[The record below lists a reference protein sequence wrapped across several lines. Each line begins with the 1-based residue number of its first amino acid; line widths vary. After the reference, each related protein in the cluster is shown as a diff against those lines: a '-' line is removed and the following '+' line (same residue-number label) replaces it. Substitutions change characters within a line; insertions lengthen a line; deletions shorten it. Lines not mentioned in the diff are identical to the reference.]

1 MNINELTPSQLRQAA
16 DLKEQIEK
24 LQNQLDQL
32 QGSEVAPV
40 SSPAAKPA
48 KRKMTAAHIAKIRAA
63 QKLRWAKVNA
73 AKGKPAAKLVVV
85 KVPKKGG
92 MSEAGRARIAAA
104 QKARWAKVNA
114 AKGKPTAKPEVAVES
129 EAAPKTAPK
138 PAAKSVSVSKPAKK
152 MISPEGIAR
161 IKTAQKARWAKIN
174 AAKAGKK

>member
-1 MNINELTPSQLRQAA
+1 MNITELTPSQLRQAA

-24 LQNQLDQL
+24 LQTQLDQL
-32 QGSEVAPV
+32 QGSEVAQV
-40 SSPAAKPA
+40 SSPVTKPA

-73 AKGKPAAKLVVV
+73 AKGKPAAKPGAV

-92 MSEAGRARIAAA
+92 MSAAGRARIAAA

-114 AKGKPTAKPEVAVES
+114 AKGKLAAKPEVAVKS
-129 EAAPKTAPK
+129 VTAPK

-161 IKTAQKARWAKIN
+161 IKAAQKARWAKIN
-174 AAKAGKK
+174 AEKLKK

>member
-1 MNINELTPSQLRQAA
+1 MSIINLTPSQLRQAA

-32 QGSEVAPV
+32 HGSEAAPV
-40 SSPAAKPA
+40 SSPVTKPA
-48 KRKMTAAHIAKIRAA
+48 KRKISAAHIAKIRAA

-73 AKGKPAAKLVVV
+73 AKGKTAAKLVAV
-85 KVPKKGG
+85 KVPQKGG
-92 MSEAGRARIAAA
+92 MSLAGRANIAAA
-104 QKARWAKVNA
+104 AKARWAKVNA
-114 AKGKPTAKPEVAVES
+114 AKGKPAAKPEVAAKF
-129 EAAPKTAPK
+129 AAAPK

-161 IKTAQKARWAKIN
+161 IKAAQKARWAKIN